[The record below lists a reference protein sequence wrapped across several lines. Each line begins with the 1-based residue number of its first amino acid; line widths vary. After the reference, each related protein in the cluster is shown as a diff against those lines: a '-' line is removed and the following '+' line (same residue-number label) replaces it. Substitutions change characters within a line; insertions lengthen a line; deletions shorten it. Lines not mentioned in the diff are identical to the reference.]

1 VDVNKKKR
9 SFNGKFILIML
20 IPVYLFALGF
30 GKETNANAL
39 NLTLTVTPVNSENY
53 VQLKWNLN
61 DNSQPYT
68 YRVYQKKEGSNQY
81 QSISTAD
88 LKRQIKVLNVY
99 PTANINQWI
108 SYTTWNGTN
117 RTILKSASAEMWME
131 QPNSENAKGYGMGL
145 IDVEPVSLEAFNSNP
160 SAYLKNNDGSWKY
173 DVIYFGAWDQNG
185 STDNRGDI
193 SSTAR
198 DIVANFMNSGRGI
211 LFGHDVVIGS
221 VTGHPNFESL
231 RNIIKVKLLIQDNLG
246 YVPTL
251 SSNKVQIVKE
261 GLLTD
266 YPWNIGSMGTV
277 LNIPLTHS
285 TSQLAYG
292 EIWMKFYD
300 YQNSPEGNWRG
311 PEVSDSSGNGTNNF
325 YLTTINNAAMIQTGH
340 SNGEAT
346 PDEQKILANTLF
358 YLSQLTRDTQAID
371 RSATDVKAPSKP
383 TINTTKFDNTTKT
396 TTIQFNTNND
406 NGSSYTYKVEA
417 KGENSGQIISSNEVT
432 ITLTSGIKGFSYVI
446 DNSPST
452 IPNGMVNS
460 NGTINIPVNTNQN
473 AYLHIQA
480 IDQAGNVSETAHYQI
495 KNIVDEK
502 FELNIPTPNNFSPIT
517 LKEQATEYKTSFN
530 STINIKNLYP
540 VTGRGWRLDVSAT
553 RLTLSDGSNYQLP
566 KSSLFIE
573 PLSNIRAVGS
583 TYGSL
588 PTKGITT
595 KTAIDNGKITLAR
608 ATPGNGIGEYTLSFP
623 NQALSV
629 IIDPTTAKTGN
640 YQTVITWELVSA
652 P

>member
-1 VDVNKKKR
+1 
-9 SFNGKFILIML
+9 ML

-540 VTGRGWRLDVSAT
+540 VTGQGWRLDVSAT

-595 KTAIDNGKITLAR
+595 KTAIDNGKVTLAR
-608 ATPGNGIGEYTLSFP
+608 ATAGNGIGEFTLSFP

-629 IIDPTTAKTGN
+629 IIDPTTAKQGN
-640 YQTVITWELVSA
+640 YRTTITWELVSA

>member
-1 VDVNKKKR
+1 VNKKKR

-502 FELNIPTPNNFSPIT
+502 FELNIPTPNDFSPIT

-540 VTGRGWRLDVSAT
+540 VTGQGWRLDVSAT

-595 KTAIDNGKITLAR
+595 KTAIDNGKVTLAR
-608 ATPGNGIGEYTLSFP
+608 ATAGNGIGEFTLSFP

-629 IIDPTTAKTGN
+629 IIDPTTAKQGN
-640 YQTVITWELVSA
+640 YRTTITWELVSA